1 MVEIRP
7 GRNRAGRYDESDR
20 RHDRPEF
27 QGHVACGAGRAIPDQ
42 RAVAAESWHRLRF
55 GLPVGRS
62 LTHPA
67 DQPGL
72 AFWCRRS
79 EPGRQDFRL
88 GSCCGIHL
96 RWHRQGKQSGAA
108 AGRSRWPGQPGRLV
122 RQHRHSLSVGELQLE
137 VLSVAESSAPTR
149 RQQAEP
155 ACGPAPSTRL
165 AHAAALRAPDYFT
178 PAPDALLP
186 RKYPQ

>member
-27 QGHVACGAGRAIPDQ
+27 QGHMACGAGRAIPDQ

-137 VLSVAESSAPTR
+137 VLSTAASSAASGTCMQTTTLPTPPLFATAVISCQRLMPCWQGNRLSGR
-149 RQQAEP
+149 RFSRT
-155 ACGPAPSTRL
+155 G
-165 AHAAALRAPDYFT
+165 
-178 PAPDALLP
+178 
-186 RKYPQ
+186 